1 LLPLLVGCVAD
12 SSRGRVFSPPGPG
25 NQTFLTYDAIATGG
39 GGMNCALVNV
49 AAAMCWGRGTLGDGR
64 TTQSDFPIRVT
75 GGIPLQTR

>member
-1 LLPLLVGCVAD
+1 
-12 SSRGRVFSPPGPG
+12 
-25 NQTFLTYDAIATGG
+25 
-39 GGMNCALVNV
+39 MNCALINV